1 MGIPII
7 KFIRMTMKE
16 SLKLK
21 KIEFQSPAFFSSF
34 MKRWIEVWKNMP
46 ERRSTS
52 VAKNK
57 NEII

>member
-21 KIEFQSPAFFSSF
+21 KIEFQSPEFFSSF
-34 MKRWIEVWKNMP
+34 MKRWIDVWKNIP

-52 VAKNK
+52 VVKNK